1 MSEKVNLN
9 FNLDIDVK
17 DKFNEVRKKLG
28 MSSTTAFNILIRK
41 MIREN
46 RLPFDVSSS
55 IQTNSRIVV
64 FNKESKED

>member
-1 MSEKVNLN
+1 MSEKVKLN

-17 DKFNEVRKKLG
+17 DKFNEVCKKLG

-55 IQTNSRIVV
+55 IQKNSKIVF